1 MPPRLN
7 NLYPPPWLI
16 TFCIA
21 LFHGANV
28 ENPVERVENYPGF
41 SVENV
46 ENPVESP
53 LWSGFGAKVFHRGA
67 VEARTRLDKVPVSVY
82 NKNNPKLCK
91 GVTVVMK
98 HIQTLETRDM
108 VKSLQ
113 NGGCGECQTS
123 CQSACKT
130 SCGIANQPCEKA
142 ED

>member
-1 MPPRLN
+1 M
-7 NLYPPPWLI
+7 
-16 TFCIA
+16 
-21 LFHGANV
+21 
-28 ENPVERVENYPGF
+28 ERVENYPGF

-53 LWSGFGAKVFHRGA
+53 LWSGFGAKVLHRGA